1 MRRAH
6 GYTEA
11 MFTMVKLNDFVPASH
26 LLRPIRIWLNDALKR
41 MEPVFVRMD
50 ESDAKGG
57 HPSIAPQ
64 KLIRAL
70 LLQVLYSIRS
80 ECMLMEQISTTCC
93 FAGLPALRWTI
104 RCGTTLY
111 GSVLEP
117 FAHALMLQ
125 RRYDEAGM

>member
-41 MEPVFVRMD
+41 MEPVFVRVD

-57 HPSIAPQ
+57 HPSIALQ

-80 ECMLMEQISTTCC
+80 ECMLIKQISYNMLFRW
-93 FAGLPALRWTI
+93 FAGLAMDDTVWDHSLWERARAVCPRADAATPL
-104 RCGTTLY
+104 
-111 GSVLEP
+111 
-117 FAHALMLQ
+117 
-125 RRYDEAGM
+125 